1 MTPSIRR
8 MAIRKKANVVNIAAI
23 PPRQMFTWSAMTRP
37 PPNLGVTHPHCPP
50 QCLASLALPARAIG
64 CCRLAIARR
73 CYCPNSAGAVSI
85 RASCW
90 ATLRNVGRFKRRG

>member
-1 MTPSIRR
+1 

-23 PPRQMFTWSAMTRP
+23 PPRQMFTWSAMTRHP
-37 PPNLGVTHPHCPP
+37 PIWGVTHPRCPP
-50 QCLASLALPARAIG
+50 QCLASLVFPARPIG
-64 CCRLAIARR
+64 CCRLAIARWR
-73 CYCPNSAGAVSI
+73 YCPNSASAVSI